1 MKFGI
6 VSDSSCDLQAEYTEK
21 EQVSVVSFYVSFD
34 GEHYLKEGK
43 EAVITEFYQK
53 MADNPGC
60 YPKTSMPSIQDYMDA
75 FRPFVEKGMHLPYEN
90 LQWFYAVSGQR
101 KGRD

>member
-43 EAVITEFYQK
+43 EAVITEFYQNFY
-53 MADNPGC
+53 AVDSGLYGC
-60 YPKTSMPSIQDYMDA
+60 LPA
-75 FRPFVEKGMHLPYEN
+75 FCGKGNASAVHLSYEN
-90 LQWFYAVSGQR
+90 LQRFYAVSGQC